1 MIFFQQRSGKSHKE
15 KRGLGIHQVS
25 HQSITVNTGSRGNI
39 PAPGKES
46 IPPPRPYFLCQ
57 IQHPAGSGAKQP
69 HPQETAK
76 NGCSYCTSQCS
87 MGNYSGTNA
96 QSSHHSRAKAVSQR
110 APGNKSLVGP
120 RRCLGKK
127 QNTCEHKF
135 FLHETKKSLCPGMRL
150 SVNFRHSGTRHMR
163 VNLGS
168 G

>member
-1 MIFFQQRSGKSHKE
+1 MIFFQQRSRKSHKE

-46 IPPPRPYFLCQ
+46 IPPPRPYFPCQ
-57 IQHPAGSGAKQP
+57 IQHPAGTGAKQP
-69 HPQETAK
+69 HPQETVK

-96 QSSHHSRAKAVSQR
+96 QSSHHSRAKAVCQR

-120 RRCLGKK
+120 GDAWERSRIPANISSSFMKQKNPYALGCACL
-127 QNTCEHKF
+127 
-135 FLHETKKSLCPGMRL
+135 
-150 SVNFRHSGTRHMR
+150 
-163 VNLGS
+163 
-168 G
+168 